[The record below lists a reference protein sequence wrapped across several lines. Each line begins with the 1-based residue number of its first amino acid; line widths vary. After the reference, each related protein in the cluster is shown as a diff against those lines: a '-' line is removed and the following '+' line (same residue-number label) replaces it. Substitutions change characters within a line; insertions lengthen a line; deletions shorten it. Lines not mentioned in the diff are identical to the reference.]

1 MPLKNEWRVM
11 RCAVQ
16 HMVMNM
22 LVSLDESIGGDCKC
36 VLTHP
41 YVDDKAV
48 FRQLKTYIRG

>member
-16 HMVMNM
+16 RMVMNM